1 MQQKQNH
8 LSKDAERLLRA
19 NGVDPAT
26 LRSNDAKQLLKGL
39 NQQDAAGINRL
50 LNNKAELERVLNSDA
65 AKQIM
70 QQLFG
75 AGGAK

>member
-39 NQQDAAGINRL
+39 NQQDAAEINRL

>member
-26 LRSNDAKQLLKGL
+26 LRSNDATQLLKGL
-39 NQQDAAGINRL
+39 NQQDAAEINRL